1 MTLNAKMLVVAVE
14 VTVDD
19 IVLVAV
25 TCASDHCLNEHDGK
39 DPKQHDTTLSQL
51 PQHAFFSQHGILSP
65 SVFCPFDS
73 NSFEM
78 LYGQEAEE
86 VVTALVEKVVVTL
99 LVVIV
104 VLIVWHRWS
113 PENVRAQGQMAPN
126 VASDRSV
133 RSDARSP

>member
-1 MTLNAKMLVVAVE
+1 MLSSVNMAFYHLPFFVPLIQTALRCFMAK
-14 VTVDD
+14 
-19 IVLVAV
+19 
-25 TCASDHCLNEHDGK
+25 K
-39 DPKQHDTTLSQL
+39 
-51 PQHAFFSQHGILSP
+51 
-65 SVFCPFDS
+65 
-73 NSFEM
+73 
-78 LYGQEAEE
+78 AEE